1 MLGAGMASLYQRIGG
16 YDVIAAIIE
25 DLFNSLRTD
34 PAFARFASG
43 RSFDSQARA
52 HQLLIEQ
59 MCDLSGG
66 PCRYLGRDMKTAH
79 AGLGITEAEW
89 NANMQYAAAAL
100 AKNGIGEAEKTDF
113 LALFERYR
121 HDIVEA

>member
-1 MLGAGMASLYQRIGG
+1 
-16 YDVIAAIIE
+16 
-25 DLFNSLRTD
+25 
-34 PAFARFASG
+34 
-43 RSFDSQARA
+43 
-52 HQLLIEQ
+52 
-59 MCDLSGG
+59 
-66 PCRYLGRDMKTAH
+66 MKTAH

>member
-1 MLGAGMASLYQRIGG
+1 MASLYHRIGG
-16 YDVIAAIIE
+16 YDVIAAVIE
-25 DLFNSLRTD
+25 DLFNSLRAD

-43 RSFDSQARA
+43 RSLDSQARA
-52 HQLLIEQ
+52 QQLLVEQ

-66 PCRYLGRDMKTAH
+66 PCRYLGRDMKTSH

-100 AKNGIGEAEKTDF
+100 AKNGIGEAEKAEF
-113 LALFERYR
+113 LGLFERYR